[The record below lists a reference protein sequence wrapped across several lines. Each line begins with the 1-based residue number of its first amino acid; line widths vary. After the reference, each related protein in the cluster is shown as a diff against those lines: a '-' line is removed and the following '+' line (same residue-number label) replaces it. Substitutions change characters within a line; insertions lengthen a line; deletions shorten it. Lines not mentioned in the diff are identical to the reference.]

1 MNEKEFVKLK
11 KELLLEYKD
20 IFSIYE
26 ELNYYLREIEKKIK
40 KIAKYYKPQEMT
52 IVALLLKSIRT
63 FESIYLLFRNCFYN
77 DAFILLRVLFEEMIR
92 IQYCCKGEKECDK
105 YRLRERNDEIEKIKK
120 ALKIPESPVLLNILN
135 VKSLDKIKEK
145 LTERREEY
153 EEYKDRLKKSYDKEE
168 LKVKKIAEET
178 DNSEL
183 YSYFYSLTS
192 DELHSLPP
200 SLGKYYS
207 HGDNGKINGFLPRTK
222 MEKCDI
228 TIILTA
234 MDFILSSWKPILKLF
249 NISEDEK
256 ISKLTKKINKMT
268 EKYYNK

>member
-1 MNEKEFVKLK
+1 MNEKEFGKLK

-26 ELNYYLREIEKKIK
+26 ELNYYLREIEKRIK
-40 KIAKYYKPQEMT
+40 KIAKYYEPQEMT

-92 IQYCCKGEKECDK
+92 IQYCCKGEKECNK
-105 YRLRERNDEIEKIKK
+105 YRLRELNDTIEKIKK
-120 ALKIPESPVLLNILN
+120 ALKIPESPLLLSILN

-153 EEYKDRLKKSYDKEE
+153 KDGLKKSCDKEE
-168 LKVKKIAEET
+168 LKVIKIAEET
-178 DNSEL
+178 DNLEL
-183 YSYFYSLTS
+183 YFNFYSLAS
-192 DELHSLPP
+192 DELHSVPH

-207 HGDNGKINGFLPRTK
+207 YGDNGKINGFLPRIK
-222 MEKCDI
+222 IEKCDI
-228 TIILTA
+228 TIILA
-234 MDFILSSWKPILKLF
+234 AISFILSSWKSISKLF

-256 ISKLTKKINKMT
+256 ISKLTKKVNIIG
-268 EKYYNK
+268 EKYYKM

>member
-1 MNEKEFVKLK
+1 MNE

-105 YRLRERNDEIEKIKK
+105 YRLRELNDEIKKIKK
-120 ALKIPESPVLLNILN
+120 ALKIPESPLLLNILN

-153 EEYKDRLKKSYDKEE
+153 KDILKKSYDKEE
-168 LKVKKIAEET
+168 LNVIKIAEET
-178 DNSEL
+178 DNLEL
-183 YSYFYSLTS
+183 YSFFYSLAS
-192 DELHSLPP
+192 DELHSVPH

-207 HGDNGKINGFLPRTK
+207 HGDNGKINGFLPRIK
-222 MEKCDI
+222 IEKCDI
-228 TIILTA
+228 TIILA
-234 MDFILSSWKPILKLF
+234 AISFILSSWKSISKLF

-256 ISKLTKKINKMT
+256 ISKLTKKINKIG
-268 EKYYNK
+268 EKYYK